1 LCKDLKYRYECEIIQ
16 SLDSYYKAFYKKYL
30 ADLNN
35 PNIGVKVENIVAT
48 VSIEQ
53 TIDLDYL
60 DKVLPNVEYDP
71 DQFPG
76 LVLRLDNPK
85 VTALVFRSGRMVVT
99 GAKST
104 PDLIKAVKK
113 IVKTLIKYDV
123 PITSKPRI
131 QIQNIV
137 ASANLGAEIMLEKV
151 AFLLENTMYEP
162 EQFPGL
168 IYRLTDPHVVLL
180 IFSSGKMVI
189 TGAKSEDEV
198 FLSVRNVFLKL
209 KELGCLREIKVEEEV
224 LSEELEAVD
233 FLKSKKKLTFQDFQ
247 F

>member
-1 LCKDLKYRYECEIIQ
+1 M
-16 SLDSYYKAFYKKYL
+16 
-30 ADLNN
+30 
-35 PNIGVKVENIVAT
+35 AT

-53 TIDLDYL
+53 NIDLDYL

-113 IVKTLIKYDV
+113 IVRMLIKYDV

-209 KELGCLREIKVEEEV
+209 KELGCLREIKVEEEI
-224 LSEELEAVD
+224 LSEELETVD
-233 FLKSKKKLTFQDFQ
+233 FLKSKKKLTYQDFQ

>member
-1 LCKDLKYRYECEIIQ
+1 
-16 SLDSYYKAFYKKYL
+16 
-30 ADLNN
+30 
-35 PNIGVKVENIVAT
+35 VAT

-53 TIDLDYL
+53 NIDLDYL

-113 IVKTLIKYDV
+113 IVRMLIKYDV

-209 KELGCLREIKVEEEV
+209 KELGCLREIKIEEEI
-224 LSEELEAVD
+224 LSEELETVD
-233 FLKSKKKLTFQDFQ
+233 FLKSKKKLTYQDFQ